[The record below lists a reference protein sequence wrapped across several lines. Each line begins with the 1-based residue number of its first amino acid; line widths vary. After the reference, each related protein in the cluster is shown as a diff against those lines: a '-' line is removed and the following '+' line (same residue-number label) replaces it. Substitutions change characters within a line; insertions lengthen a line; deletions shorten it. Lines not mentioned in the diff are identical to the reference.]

1 MRIRYPFRGATGS
14 PGADAGC
21 AVGEPLRL
29 LYAGRL
35 ERGKGVHHLA
45 RAATA
50 LPGDDWSLTFVGGD
64 TRTGPLGTSM
74 RDVIGLAGEGDPRV
88 VLEESVSRE
97 RLAGLV
103 AEHDVVVL
111 PSLWEC
117 WPYAALEEREAVRE
131 LVRADAPLRLATE
144 LTDDDEIARAYETLP
159 PAPRPRRRRPPRAG
173 RRPPLVSAIVPYF
186 RAHRFVRDTVGSLL
200 AQTHPRMEILI
211 VDDGSWADD
220 DEVLAELSARL
231 PVTVLHQP
239 NAGLGAARNFGIRQC
254 RGRYILPLDSAMVEP
269 EFVARCLAL
278 LEARDEL
285 AFVTAWS
292 RYIDENGVPRSGRVD
307 VGYQPFGNVG
317 AANAESN
324 VSGDA
329 GCSRRRGSPTPRSS
343 RATRTGI
350 STVSSSARGAG
361 GQSFPSGCCATG
373 CVPIP

>member
-1 MRIRYPFRGATGS
+1 MG
-14 PGADAGC
+14 
-21 AVGEPLRL
+21 
-29 LYAGRL
+29 
-35 ERGKGVHHLA
+35 
-45 RAATA
+45 
-50 LPGDDWSLTFVGGD
+50 
-64 TRTGPLGTSM
+64 
-74 RDVIGLAGEGDPRV
+74 
-88 VLEESVSRE
+88 
-97 RLAGLV
+97 
-103 AEHDVVVL
+103 
-111 PSLWEC
+111 
-117 WPYAALEEREAVRE
+117 E
-131 LVRADAPLRLATE
+131 LVRADAPLRLAAE
-144 LTDDDEIARAYETLP
+144 LTDDDEIARDYEILLA
-159 PAPRPRRRRPPRAG
+159 APRPRRRRTPRAG

-186 RAHRFVRDTVGSLL
+186 RAHRFVRDT
-200 AQTHPRMEILI
+200 I
-211 VDDGSWADD
+211 
-220 DEVLAELSARL
+220 EVLAELSARL

-254 RGRYILPLDSAMVEP
+254 RGRYILPLDSDNMVEP

-292 RYIDENGVPRSGRVD
+292 RYIDEDGEPRSGRVD

-361 GQSFPSGCCATG
+361 GRSSPSGCCATG
-373 CVPIP
+373 CAPIP

>member
-1 MRIRYPFRGATGS
+1 MPGVRIRYPFRGATGS
-14 PGADAGC
+14 PGADAGF
-21 AVGEPLRL
+21 ALGGPLRL

-35 ERGKGVHHLA
+35 ERRKGVHHLA
-45 RAATA
+45 RAVTA

-117 WPYAALEEREAVRE
+117 WPYAALEALHLNRPV
-131 LVRADAPLRLATE
+131 LATPTGGFVE
-144 LTDDDEIARAYETLP
+144 MIRPGAGGWLTRGT
-159 PAPRPRRRRPPRAG
+159 
-173 RRPPLVSAIVPYF
+173 S
-186 RAHRFVRDTVGSLL
+186 
-200 AQTHPRMEILI
+200 
-211 VDDGSWADD
+211 VDDVEDGLRR
-220 DEVLAELSARL
+220 VLEGARELSARL

-254 RGRYILPLDSAMVEP
+254 RGRYILPLDSDNMVEP

-292 RYIDENGVPRSGRVD
+292 RYIDEDGEPRSGRVD

-361 GQSFPSGCCATG
+361 GRSSPSGCCATG
-373 CVPIP
+373 CAPIP